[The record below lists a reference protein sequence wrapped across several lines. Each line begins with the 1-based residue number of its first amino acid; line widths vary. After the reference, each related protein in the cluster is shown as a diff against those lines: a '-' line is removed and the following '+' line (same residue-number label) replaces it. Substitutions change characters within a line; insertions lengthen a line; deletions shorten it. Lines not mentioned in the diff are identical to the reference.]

1 MSLGFD
7 LAGLG
12 VFLAVTSREA
22 LDLEIL
28 QVLVLAVVAEPE
40 ESFLEARSL
49 ITGDAWVFAR
59 HPS

>member
-40 ESFLEARSL
+40 ESFLEELRFES
-49 ITGDAWVFAR
+49 
-59 HPS
+59 